1 MERDCL
7 EFYENLTSK
16 DVLTSNFTFAAFF
29 ISTYEAIKTGICD
42 KVKGLYCVETLQIK
56 DGKFWAETTEKY
68 KNEILDFVH
77 TDKRKNTFK
86 SSLLWLKE
94 GGAIDDDEYIFLS
107 DTARKT
113 RDMYAHNL
121 FDQLGEKIVKEDY
134 RLFEKLL
141 AINVK
146 INKWWSVNIDGFP
159 EGTQCCF
166 DITIRTMF
174 DTLFG
179 DTYEV

>member
-94 GGAIDDDEYIFLS
+94 GGAIDDDEYIFPTIKS
-107 DTARKT
+107 KVNMTAPSLPLKKHLQALT
-113 RDMYAHNL
+113 RHS
-121 FDQLGEKIVKEDY
+121 
-134 RLFEKLL
+134 RLKSTSRIMCLQM
-141 AINVK
+141 AMPKRV
-146 INKWWSVNIDGFP
+146 
-159 EGTQCCF
+159 
-166 DITIRTMF
+166 
-174 DTLFG
+174 
-179 DTYEV
+179 